1 MRFKAI
7 FKKFNLS
14 LFYIMYLF
22 GYTVIAIDLNFE
34 NNFWN
39 IRMKNSA
46 RGRVDPFI
54 VMDVMEAARQIETLG
69 HEVIHLEVGQPGT
82 GAPTL
87 AKEKVIN
94 GLSDTTMGYTVA
106 LGIPE
111 LREKIADLYWRW
123 YKIKVDPGRII
134 VTPGSS
140 GSFILAFTGLF
151 DVGDTVGIGSPGY
164 PSYRQILKA
173 LSLNTCAIKTT
184 SDNKF
189 QPVAADIIDNNLDG
203 LLIASPA
210 NPTGSMLNKD
220 ELEGLMEACDQKQTV
235 FISDEIYHGIEY
247 DARAVSALEISDNCF
262 VINSFSKYFSMTG
275 WRLGWIVVPDDY
287 IRQFERLAQNL
298 FICAPHISQVAA
310 LGALDS
316 HDELN
321 QNLKTYRANR
331 ALLIEQLPKMG
342 FKKFAPPDGAFY
354 FYIDVSEYT
363 DNSLNFCK
371 AILEEVRVAITPG
384 IDFDPERGLETVR
397 LSYACSTSDLKKGIR
412 RLNNFMSKY
421 RL

>member
-1 MRFKAI
+1 MRFNAV

-22 GYTVIAIDLNFE
+22 GYTVIASDLNFE
-34 NNFWN
+34 KNFWN

-54 VMDVMEAARQIETLG
+54 VMDVMEAARQISKLG

-94 GLSDTTMGYTVA
+94 GLSDSTMGYTVA

-123 YKIKVDPGRII
+123 YKIKVDPERII

-189 QPVAADIIDNNLDG
+189 QPVATDINYNNLDG

-247 DARAVSALEISDNCF
+247 DARAVSALEISDDCF

-275 WRLGWIVVPDDY
+275 WRLGWIVVPYDY

-316 HDELN
+316 HDELK
-321 QNLKTYRANR
+321 QNLETYRANR
-331 ALLIEQLPKMG
+331 ALLIEQLPKIG

-371 AILEEVRVAITPG
+371 AILQEVRVAITPG

-397 LSYACSTSDLKKGIR
+397 LSYACKEGNKTT
-412 RLNNFMSKY
+412 
-421 RL
+421 